1 MPAEPIDND
10 LGTALPGGQADAP
23 KIPTSPD
30 PGAQQIP
37 EDLSGGSLADA
48 DVALP
53 TAGEALDALHEEA
66 LKEEANKAA
75 EIVKD
80 PPKPKPKPKPP
91 AAEEG
96 VGDGSEPDPD
106 PKDATEDD
114 VESLTFPENSSSKA
128 REQFEK
134 LKTLSRERVQA
145 AETIAKKADEE
156 LKALKSKLGGK
167 SADEIQKSL
176 EAAEKELAELREFRS
191 HVDIETAPEFQA
203 FDKRIS
209 RNSDTILKKLE
220 EWGMTKENVEKIR
233 TNGVAKIDWD
243 AIFEHMTPQQKRF
256 VETRLLDI
264 ENAVSDKE
272 EAVSEAKLNSQ
283 KFLKERADKQGQE
296 AEAATSIR
304 LRTAETLESGAAW
317 LKDPELPKDAT
328 KEQKSDYEGSVKFLA
343 AIREKLRIS
352 LEDVSPEMHATLAYG
367 NAMALYLRANVD
379 YLARELEASQ
389 KQAEEATSQLEKIR
403 KASRSK
409 RPDRPTLEGGSRQ
422 TQKPDSHRPGMT
434 AEEALDSLYAEAQA
448 NDQNA

>member
-156 LKALKSKLGGK
+156 LKALKSKLEG
-167 SADEIQKSL
+167 SL
-176 EAAEKELAELREFRS
+176 QMR
-191 HVDIETAPEFQA
+191 
-203 FDKRIS
+203 S
-209 RNSDTILKKLE
+209 RNLWRPLRRSSPSFESSGLMSTSRLLPSFRRSISAFRAILIQSSKNL
-220 EWGMTKENVEKIR
+220 R
-233 TNGVAKIDWD
+233 NGV
-243 AIFEHMTPQQKRF
+243 
-256 VETRLLDI
+256 
-264 ENAVSDKE
+264 
-272 EAVSEAKLNSQ
+272 
-283 KFLKERADKQGQE
+283 
-296 AEAATSIR
+296 
-304 LRTAETLESGAAW
+304 
-317 LKDPELPKDAT
+317 
-328 KEQKSDYEGSVKFLA
+328 
-343 AIREKLRIS
+343 
-352 LEDVSPEMHATLAYG
+352 
-367 NAMALYLRANVD
+367 
-379 YLARELEASQ
+379 
-389 KQAEEATSQLEKIR
+389 
-403 KASRSK
+403 
-409 RPDRPTLEGGSRQ
+409 
-422 TQKPDSHRPGMT
+422 
-434 AEEALDSLYAEAQA
+434 
-448 NDQNA
+448 